1 MRSIDKRVSTNI
13 PNIFWKTKY
22 KQINQIHQ
30 QVSFALRRNQS
41 KGKTITAKILL
52 NKETKQEIVKYNDG
66 YRIFKNI
73 RSSPPYFEHKR
84 KDLMAMIRQ
93 LGIPTLFISLSAAD
107 TKWTQLLL
115 RYDTIGRIE
124 LIPSIV
130 LSSDN
135 TNYKNIIQLFL
146 QLFDELSV
154 YRDCH

>member
-1 MRSIDKRVSTNI
+1 MSTNI

-52 NKETKQEIVKYNDG
+52 NKEAKQEIVKYNDA

-73 RSSPPYFEHKR
+73 HSSPPYFEHKR

-107 TKWTQLLL
+107 TK
-115 RYDTIGRIE
+115 
-124 LIPSIV
+124 
-130 LSSDN
+130 
-135 TNYKNIIQLFL
+135 
-146 QLFDELSV
+146 
-154 YRDCH
+154 

>member
-1 MRSIDKRVSTNI
+1 MGLQPIQPD
-13 PNIFWKTKY
+13 
-22 KQINQIHQ
+22 
-30 QVSFALRRNQS
+30 
-41 KGKTITAKILL
+41 
-52 NKETKQEIVKYNDG
+52 
-66 YRIFKNI
+66 
-73 RSSPPYFEHKR
+73 
-84 KDLMAMIRQ
+84 
-93 LGIPTLFISLSAAD
+93 
-107 TKWTQLLL
+107 KWTKLL

>member
-1 MRSIDKRVSTNI
+1 M
-13 PNIFWKTKY
+13 
-22 KQINQIHQ
+22 
-30 QVSFALRRNQS
+30 SFQFLNLRLLLKFFEEVVLFVRHRGAWMVLSS
-41 KGKTITAKILL
+41 KESKILFNL
-52 NKETKQEIVKYNDG
+52 NS
-66 YRIFKNI
+66 F
-73 RSSPPYFEHKR
+73 
-84 KDLMAMIRQ
+84 
-93 LGIPTLFISLSAAD
+93 
-107 TKWTQLLL
+107 LL

>member
-1 MRSIDKRVSTNI
+1 ME
-13 PNIFWKTKY
+13 Y
-22 KQINQIHQ
+22 
-30 QVSFALRRNQS
+30 LR
-41 KGKTITAKILL
+41 IYC
-52 NKETKQEIVKYNDG
+52 IV
-66 YRIFKNI
+66 
-73 RSSPPYFEHKR
+73 
-84 KDLMAMIRQ
+84 
-93 LGIPTLFISLSAAD
+93 
-107 TKWTQLLL
+107 L

>member
-1 MRSIDKRVSTNI
+1 MNVPSLTFSSALSSMHGNNVRSHSKVKIWTDEFIMINFILTHIAFPILQFSIKS
-13 PNIFWKTKY
+13 KY
-22 KQINQIHQ
+22 
-30 QVSFALRRNQS
+30 
-41 KGKTITAKILL
+41 
-52 NKETKQEIVKYNDG
+52 
-66 YRIFKNI
+66 
-73 RSSPPYFEHKR
+73 
-84 KDLMAMIRQ
+84 M
-93 LGIPTLFISLSAAD
+93 
-107 TKWTQLLL
+107 L